1 MRSLRSHFILLK
13 VQSNMKNMHSCQ
25 GATSL
30 FFSNTSSPM
39 RTCAFKCLN
48 KLSKKVQLKLFLAA
62 YKF

>member
-1 MRSLRSHFILLK
+1 
-13 VQSNMKNMHSCQ
+13 MKSMHSCQ

-30 FFSNTSSPM
+30 FFSNTSPM

-48 KLSKKVQLKLFLAA
+48 ELSKKFQLKLFLAA